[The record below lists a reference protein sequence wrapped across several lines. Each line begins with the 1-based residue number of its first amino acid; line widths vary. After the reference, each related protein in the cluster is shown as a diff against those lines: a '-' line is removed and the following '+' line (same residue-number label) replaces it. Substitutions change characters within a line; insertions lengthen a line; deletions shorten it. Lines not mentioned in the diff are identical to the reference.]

1 MPNQPVTSQIQIFV
15 AGAEVQ
21 SPVYAKVLE
30 ILVDQHAQ
38 LPGMFTIRLEDSD
51 FALLDSGPFD
61 LTKEIEIKGKK
72 EDGSALS
79 LIKGEI
85 TALEPRFEPGRIAE
99 LVVRGYHKSHRLLR
113 DVKSRTFLNQKDSQI
128 AQSMAG
134 EAGLSAQ
141 VETTA
146 TTYEYLA
153 QHNQSNLAF
162 LMQRAWRIG
171 YECFVEDNKL
181 YFRKPP
187 ESGPSVTLKWGEDLL
202 SFHPRMTLAEQV
214 DTVEVHG
221 WDPDKQ
227 EAIVGSASEGKLFP
241 KIGESKNGKQWAST
255 FGTAKYVV
263 VDQPVVDQSEATK
276 IAEARFNEISGGFV
290 EAEGVA
296 FRRPDIKAGTY
307 VKLENIGQRFSG
319 EYLVTT
325 AQHVMSPEGFRTTF
339 TVKGISTGTLAET
352 LFNAPP
358 IERWVGLVAAVVTNT
373 DDPDRKGRVKVKFP
387 WMDKAGGNEIESA
400 WARLVAPG
408 AGTNA
413 GFAAVPEVN
422 DEVMVAFEH
431 GDFNRPVVLG
441 GVWSKDKHKEPEET
455 DGANAGERPLVRTW
469 RSINGHRMVMY
480 DDSNKKIEIITTGGH
495 QIVLDD
501 QNKKVEVTTS
511 GGHTVSLDDQGQK
524 VEAKHSGGSQKV
536 TMDATKVAVEGTMIE
551 IKGTTSVKIEA
562 PTIDVNGSGMLN
574 LKGGLVKIN

>member
-1 MPNQPVTSQIQIFV
+1 M
-15 AGAEVQ
+15 
-21 SPVYAKVLE
+21 
-30 ILVDQHAQ
+30 
-38 LPGMFTIRLEDSD
+38 
-51 FALLDSGPFD
+51 
-61 LTKEIEIKGKK
+61 
-72 EDGSALS
+72 
-79 LIKGEI
+79 IKGEI

-128 AQSMAG
+128 AQTMAG

-141 VETTA
+141 VDTTT

-181 YFRKPP
+181 HFRKPP
-187 ESGPSVTLKWGEDLL
+187 ESGPAVTLKWGEDLL

-221 WDPDKQ
+221 WDPDNQ
-227 EAIVGSASEGKLFP
+227 REIVGSASNGKLFP
-241 KIGESKNGKQWAST
+241 KVGESKNGKQWASM
-255 FGTAKYVV
+255 FGSAKFIV
-263 VDQPVVDQSEATK
+263 VDQPVVDQAEASK
-276 IAEARFNEISGGFV
+276 LAEARFNEISGGFI

-296 FRRPDIKAGTY
+296 FRRPDIKAGAY
-307 VKLENIGQRFSG
+307 VKLEEISRRFSG
-319 EYLVTT
+319 EYLVTA
-325 AQHVMSPEGFRTTF
+325 AQHVMSSDGFKTTF
-339 TVKGISTGTLAET
+339 TVRGISTGSLVET
-352 LFNAPP
+352 LLQSPP
-358 IERWVGLVAAVVTNT
+358 VERWVGLVPAVVTNT
-373 DDPDRKGRVKVKFP
+373 NDPDRKGRIKVKFP
-387 WMDKAGGNEIESA
+387 WLDQGIESA

-408 AGTNA
+408 AGNNA
-413 GFAAVPEVN
+413 GFAAIPEVN

-431 GDFNRPVVLG
+431 GDFNRPIVLG

-455 DGANAGERPLVRTW
+455 EGANAGERPLVRTW
-469 RSINGHRMVMY
+469 RSINGHRIVMY
-480 DDSNKKIEIITTGGH
+480 DDSKKKIEIITTGGH

-501 QNKKVEVTTS
+501 QNKKVEVKTS
-511 GGHTVSLDDQGQK
+511 GGHTLNLDDQGQK

-551 IKGTTSVKIEA
+551 IKGTASIKIEA
-562 PTIDVNGSGMLN
+562 PTIDVNGSGMVN
-574 LKGGLVKIN
+574 VKGGLVKIN